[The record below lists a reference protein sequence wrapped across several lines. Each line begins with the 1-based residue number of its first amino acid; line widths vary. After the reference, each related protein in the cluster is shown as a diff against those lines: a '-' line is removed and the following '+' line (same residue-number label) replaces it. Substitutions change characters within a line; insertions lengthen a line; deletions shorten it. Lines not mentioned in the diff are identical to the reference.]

1 MRKSKI
7 LYVRFNNELRNDE
20 IEKFRGAVLSK
31 LKETSSVLFHNHIGD
46 KYRYSYP
53 LIQYKRLR
61 GQAVIVCLE
70 EGTEAIGE
78 LFSAGDFC
86 FQIGS
91 RTVKMEIASIQARQ
105 VLIQPWDTT
114 FAYRLNR
121 WLPFNEENYR
131 AYQELEGIAERCSFL
146 EKKLIGNIL
155 SFAKGVNI
163 YLEDEIV
170 CKILEIEEPYLI
182 MYKGV
187 RMMAFNIRFKT
198 NVSLPDNIGL
208 GKGVSLGNGV
218 LHILQPS
225 LSAGSE

>member
-31 LKETSSVLFHNHIGD
+31 LKETSSVLFHNHVGNNF
-46 KYRYSYP
+46 RYSYP

-86 FQIGS
+86 FRIGS

-105 VLIQPWDTT
+105 VLIQPWNTT
-114 FAYRLNR
+114 FTYRLNR

-163 YLEDEIV
+163 FFEDEIV

-187 RMMAFNIRFKT
+187 QMMAFNIRFKT
-198 NVSLPDNIGL
+198 NVSLPDSIGL

-218 LHILQPS
+218 LHIFQTP
-225 LSAGSE
+225 LSQSSE